1 MSARLDDCPWIPAL
15 PETDAGENASAFTS
29 EQYCAET
36 KIGTNLFRSGIT
48 KSLNGKHVEWKR
60 STRIEEESYKNIT
73 IRTDF
78 SPLV

>member
-1 MSARLDDCPWIPAL
+1 MSARLDDCRWIPAL

-29 EQYCAET
+29 EKKYCAET

-48 KSLNGKHVEWKR
+48 QSLNGKRVEWKR
-60 STRIEEESYKNIT
+60 RTRIEEESYNNIT

-78 SPLV
+78 